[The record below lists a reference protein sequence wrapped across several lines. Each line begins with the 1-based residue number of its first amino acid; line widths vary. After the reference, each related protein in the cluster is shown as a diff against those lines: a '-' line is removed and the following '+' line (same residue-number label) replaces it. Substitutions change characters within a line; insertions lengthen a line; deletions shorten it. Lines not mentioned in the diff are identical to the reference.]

1 MALIRSIIVTV
12 RMDDGE
18 LRAGLELR
26 AVTEQDGHDLVD
38 LINTAKQRGFYDEET
53 KILEFKSLGGGD
65 LYWPGLGVKD
75 RPTFKNM

>member
-1 MALIRSIIVTV
+1 
-12 RMDDGE
+12 MDDGE

-26 AVTEQDGHDLVD
+26 AVTEQDEHDLFD

-53 KILEFKSLGGGD
+53 KILEFKSLGGDD
-65 LYWPGLGVKD
+65 LYWLGLGVKD